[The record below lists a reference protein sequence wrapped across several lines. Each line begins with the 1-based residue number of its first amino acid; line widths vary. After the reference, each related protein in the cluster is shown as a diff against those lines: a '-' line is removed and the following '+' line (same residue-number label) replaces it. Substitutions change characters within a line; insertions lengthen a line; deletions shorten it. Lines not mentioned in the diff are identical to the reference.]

1 MSVGNLTDQG
11 NKGNNFPFQ
20 IAILQL
26 LEQLKLLPVAPGGGC
41 CPNTAT
47 ETTLNLVY
55 KNVFSKI
62 NRIQGSGNYNRAFT
76 YHSVGTNNVISI
88 VHTGTNTLGITE
100 TITELIS
107 YVNASI
113 NGSNVTNI
121 QYT

>member
-1 MSVGNLTDQG
+1 
-11 NKGNNFPFQ
+11 
-20 IAILQL
+20 L
-26 LEQLKLLPVAPGGGC
+26 LEQIATVPSLAGC
-41 CPNTAT
+41 CPNDAT
-47 ETTLNLVY
+47 EVTLLKVY
-55 KNVFSKI
+55 QNSKSKI

-76 YHSVGTNNVISI
+76 YHSIGTNNVISI
-88 VHTGTNTLGITE
+88 VHTGTTELGTE

>member
-20 IAILQL
+20 IAVLQL
-26 LEQLKLLPVAPGGGC
+26 LEQLTLLPTAPFGGC
-41 CPNTAT
+41 CPNDASEAT
-47 ETTLNLVY
+47 LLKVY
-55 KNVFSKI
+55 QNSKSKI
-62 NRIQGSGNYNRAFT
+62 NRIQGSGNYNRALT
-76 YHSVGTNNVISI
+76 YHSIGTNNVISI
-88 VHTGTNTLGITE
+88 VHTGTTELGTE